1 MTTMAKLSGL
11 VDARSS
17 QGVFSRG
24 KPVYRG
30 GLNSPKAGLPDKR
43 KAIQKAAKRRLKGYA
58 K

>member
-1 MTTMAKLSGL
+1 MSTMSKLSGL
-11 VDARSS
+11 VDSRGS
-17 QGVFSRG
+17 QGVYSRG

-30 GLNSPKAGLPDKR
+30 GLNSPKAGLPDKK